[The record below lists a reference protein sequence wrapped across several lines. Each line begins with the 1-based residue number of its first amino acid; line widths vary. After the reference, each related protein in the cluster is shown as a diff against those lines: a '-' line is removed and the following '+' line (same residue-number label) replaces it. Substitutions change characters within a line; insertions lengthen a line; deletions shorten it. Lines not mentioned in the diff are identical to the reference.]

1 MTGKIFINYRRG
13 DDPGH
18 TGRLFDRLQ
27 DVFPA
32 DQLFLD
38 IDNIAPGLDFVRV
51 LNEHVAECDV
61 MLAVI
66 GRTWIEARDAAGN
79 RRLDDPDDFV
89 RIEITSALNQ
99 GKRVIPVLVGDAPM
113 PRSED
118 LPEALQPLARRNAVR
133 LTYERFRADTQ
144 GLVKALQQSLDE
156 IETAR
161 GKAEAERLAAEQ
173 RRLEEAEAAR
183 LAEEIAHKTQTEA
196 EAREREAQQRHRHEA
211 ADKQRAAVER
221 AFATARR
228 ANTAAAIE
236 AFQSV
241 YPDSHLVAEAREL
254 YAALLVREEVY
265 RQAMASDDIA
275 RLKSFCT
282 NYKHGADVDQVRRRL
297 RRLKPRLEWRSSA
310 LRVAFSGAL
319 AVTVIVV
326 GVLWL
331 RQSSMPLDQRI
342 TAASSSP
349 SSLVTE
355 PAARSRT
362 ALAPI
367 STPKPVPSPATGP
380 TPDQIAWL
388 VLKGTNDETALKRFI
403 AEFPDSPMRKEAETL
418 IAALAS
424 ARAAKELP
432 PAADQIAWDLLKD
445 SKDPHQFRQFAE
457 QFPNSPHRADAE
469 QIMAALTSAQKTAAV
484 ASAPD
489 PHELTR
495 SLQFELQRVGCF
507 NGVVNGEFDDP
518 TKAA

>member
-282 NYKHGADVDQVRRRL
+282 NYKHGADVSAVQLRL
-297 RRLKPRLEWRSSA
+297 GA
-310 LRVAFSGAL
+310 LRPRPFKPAI
-319 AVTVIVV
+319 IV
-326 GVLWL
+326 
-331 RQSSMPLDQRI
+331 P
-342 TAASSSP
+342 
-349 SSLVTE
+349 
-355 PAARSRT
+355 
-362 ALAPI
+362 
-367 STPKPVPSPATGP
+367 
-380 TPDQIAWL
+380 
-388 VLKGTNDETALKRFI
+388 
-403 AEFPDSPMRKEAETL
+403 
-418 IAALAS
+418 AALAAVAIVAALAFWAERKGVSTNPS
-424 ARAAKELP
+424 ASITANPLP
-432 PAADQIAWDLLKD
+432 PTAPQQQATASQTNTLPSTSSAPEFSADQIAWSLVKDTSDVAAIKRYVTQFPNSALRKNAEARITSLEVATAAKAAKVIPLPTEEDAWDLIKN
-445 SKDPHQFRQFAE
+445 SKEPDQFQRYLNE
-457 QFPNSPHRADAE
+457 FPNSPHRADAE
-469 QIMAALTSAQKTAAV
+469 QIMAALTSAQKTAAA

-518 TKAA
+518 TKAAWRHF